1 MWLVLT
7 ISLFYRWRPTYLLL
21 FSHSVVSDSSWPHEL
36 QHARLPC
43 PSPSPRV
50 CSDSCPL
57 NQWCHPIISSSVIC
71 FSCLQ
76 SSLASGSFP
85 TSRLLP
91 SGSQSI
97 GASASVLP
105 MNVQAWFPL
114 GLTGLISLLSYE
126 CGSAYEYS
134 RLASPESSL
143 PPCDRIIHPHPLPW
157 ECLSVEKVVCL
168 SLPHWLWVWSWGV
181 SQWNACRCTKA
192 GSLMVLVWF
201 PSDLYFCHLLE
212 EGDAQMNC
220 WS

>member
-97 GASASVLP
+97 GASASASVP
-105 MNVQAWFPL
+105 SVNIQGWFPL
-114 GLTGLISLLSYE
+114 RLTRLISLLSRD
-126 CGSAYEYS
+126 SQ
-134 RLASPESSL
+134 ESSPAPQFKNISSSAL
-143 PPCDRIIHPHPLPW
+143 RLKVQHSHLYITM
-157 ECLSVEKVVCL
+157 EK
-168 SLPHWLWVWSWGV
+168 
-181 SQWNACRCTKA
+181 Q
-192 GSLMVLVWF
+192 
-201 PSDLYFCHLLE
+201 
-212 EGDAQMNC
+212 
-220 WS
+220 